1 MSEFRFE
8 SILREEF
15 QSLIAMK
22 RALGYKYGTDAGT
35 LRRID
40 SFLLE
45 NGLRE
50 KEISRELCEK
60 WCRKR
65 NYESPANHSSRISS
79 MRVFC
84 RYLNDIGI
92 KAYIPPMNLAT
103 KAQKYDAHIY
113 TTDELSRFFAAVD
126 ASRSVQSE
134 CPYRNLVMPVFFRI
148 LYTSGMRVSELRL
161 ARVKDV
167 NLDEGYIFVKGG
179 KNRKDRIVPI
189 HPELVIRCRE
199 IRDTIHQQS
208 KEDEFFFMLKPG
220 REMTLG
226 NVYHNFRRYLVKAG
240 IPHTG
245 KGPRV
250 HDFRHSYCVHLL
262 LKWNS
267 EGKDLLA
274 YLPYMRTMLGHESF
288 EESAYYLKLTAEAYP
303 FIRESLAKSFPS
315 IIEEVDFD
323 DREFY

>member
-1 MSEFRFE
+1 MNEIHFE
-8 SILREEF
+8 SVLREEF
-15 QSLIAMK
+15 QNLIAMK
-22 RALGYKYGTDAGT
+22 RALGYKYETEE
-35 LRRID
+35 RSFQRID
-40 SFLLE
+40 TFLLANE
-45 NGLRE
+45 LQE
-50 KEISRELCEK
+50 KEITRELCEK

-65 NYESPANHSSRISS
+65 SYESPANHSSRISV

-84 RYLNDIGI
+84 RYLNDVGI
-92 KAYIPPMNLAT
+92 SAYIPPMNLAT

-113 TTDELSRFFAAVD
+113 TKNELSRFFAAVD
-126 ASRSVQSE
+126 KSEAIKHE

-167 NLDEGYIFVKGG
+167 NLEEGYIFVKGG

-189 HPELVIRCRE
+189 HPGLVERCRE
-199 IRDTIHQQS
+199 IKKTIHQQS
-208 KEDEFFFMLKPG
+208 DEEEFFFMIQPG

-226 NVYHNFRRYLVKAG
+226 NVYKNFRRYLEKAG
-240 IPHTG
+240 ISHTG

-262 LKWNS
+262 LKWSS

-288 EESAYYLKLTAEAYP
+288 EELAYYLKLTVEVYP
-303 FIRESLAKSFPS
+303 LIRESLAKSFPS
-315 IIEEVDFD
+315 VIGEVSFSDH
-323 DREFY
+323 EFY

>member
-1 MSEFRFE
+1 MFEVHFKSVLSEEFRN
-8 SILREEF
+8 
-15 QSLIAMK
+15 LITMK
-22 RALGYKYGTDAGT
+22 RALGYKYETDAKS

-40 SFLLE
+40 SFLVE
-45 NGLRE
+45 SGLQK
-50 KEISRELCEK
+50 KEISKELCEK

-65 NYESPANHSSRISS
+65 SYESPANHSSRISI

-84 RYLNDIGI
+84 RYLSDVGF

-113 TTDELSRFFAAVD
+113 TTDELSRFFSAVD
-126 ASRSVQSE
+126 ASKSNKYE
-134 CPYRNLVMPVFFRI
+134 CPYRSLVMPVFFRI

-161 ARVKDV
+161 VRVKDV
-167 NLDEGYIFVKGG
+167 NLDDGYIFVKGG

-189 HPELVIRCRE
+189 HPDLAERCRN
-199 IRDTIHQQS
+199 IKNTIHQDS
-208 KEDEFFFMLKPG
+208 DENEFFFMLRPG

-226 NVYHNFRRYLVKAG
+226 NVYKNFRRYLEKAG
-240 IPHTG
+240 ISHTG

-262 LKWNS
+262 LKWSS

-303 FIRESLAKSFPS
+303 LIRESLARSFPS
-315 IIEEVDFD
+315 VIGEVTFSDH
-323 DREFY
+323 EFY

>member
-1 MSEFRFE
+1 MNEIHFE

-15 QSLIAMK
+15 QNLIAMK
-22 RALGYKYGTDAGT
+22 RALGYKYDTEEGAF
-35 LRRID
+35 RRID
-40 SFLLE
+40 AFLLA
-45 NGLRE
+45 NGLQE
-50 KEISRELCEK
+50 KEINRELCER

-65 NYESPANHSSRISS
+65 SYESPANHSSRISV

-84 RYLNDIGI
+84 RYLNDVGI

-113 TTDELSRFFAAVD
+113 TADELSRFFAAVD
-126 ASRSVQSE
+126 ASESNKYE

-161 ARVKDV
+161 ARVKDI

-189 HPELVIRCRE
+189 HPILVERCRE
-199 IRDTIHQQS
+199 IRETIHQNS
-208 KEDEFFFMLKPG
+208 GEEEYFFMLRPG
-220 REMTLG
+220 REMTLV
-226 NVYHNFRRYLVKAG
+226 NVYHNFRRYLEKAG

-250 HDFRHSYCVHLL
+250 HDFRHSYCIHLL
-262 LKWNS
+262 LKWSS
-267 EGKDLLA
+267 EGKDLLT

-288 EESAYYLKLTAEAYP
+288 EESAYYLKLTAEVYP
-303 FIRESLAKSFPS
+303 FIRESLARSFPS
-315 IIEEVDFD
+315 VIGEVSFSDH
-323 DREFY
+323 EFY

>member
-1 MSEFRFE
+1 MKKIHFE
-8 SILREEF
+8 SVLKEEF
-15 QSLIAMK
+15 QNLIAMK
-22 RALGYKYGTDAGT
+22 RALGYKYDTEEGSF
-35 LRRID
+35 RRID
-40 SFLLE
+40 AFLLA
-45 NGLRE
+45 NGLEE
-50 KEISRELCEK
+50 KEITRDLCER

-65 NYESPANHSSRISS
+65 NYESPANHSSRISI
-79 MRVFC
+79 MRIFC
-84 RYLNDIGI
+84 RYLNDVGI

-113 TTDELSRFFAAVD
+113 TADELTRFFAAVD
-126 ASRSVQSE
+126 ASESNKYE

-167 NLDEGYIFVKGG
+167 NLEESYIFVNGG

-189 HPELVIRCRE
+189 HPDLIERCRN
-199 IRDTIHQQS
+199 IRKTIHLQS
-208 KEDEFFFMLKPG
+208 DEKEFFFMLRPG
-220 REMTLG
+220 REMTLS
-226 NVYHNFRRYLVKAG
+226 NVYHNFRRYLEKAG

-267 EGKDLLA
+267 EGKDLLT

-288 EESAYYLKLTAEAYP
+288 KELAYYLKLTAEAYP
-303 FIRESLAKSFPS
+303 FIRESLFKSFPS
-315 IIEEVDFD
+315 VIGEVSFSDH
-323 DREFY
+323 EFY

>member
-1 MSEFRFE
+1 MNEIHFE

-15 QSLIAMK
+15 QNLIAMK
-22 RALGYKYGTDAGT
+22 RALGYKYDTEEGAF
-35 LRRID
+35 RRID
-40 SFLLE
+40 AFLLA
-45 NGLRE
+45 NGLQK
-50 KEISRELCEK
+50 KEITREICER

-65 NYESPANHSSRISS
+65 RYESPANHSSRISV

-84 RYLNDIGI
+84 RYLNDVGI

-113 TTDELSRFFAAVD
+113 TADELSRFFAAVD
-126 ASRSVQSE
+126 ASESNKYE

-161 ARVKDV
+161 ARVKDI

-189 HPELVIRCRE
+189 HPILVERCRE
-199 IRDTIHQQS
+199 IRETIHQNS
-208 KEDEFFFMLKPG
+208 GEEEYFFMLRPG
-220 REMTLG
+220 REMTLV
-226 NVYHNFRRYLVKAG
+226 NVYHNFRRYLEKAG

-267 EGKDLLA
+267 EGKNLLT

-315 IIEEVDFD
+315 VIGEVSFSDN
-323 DREFY
+323 EFY